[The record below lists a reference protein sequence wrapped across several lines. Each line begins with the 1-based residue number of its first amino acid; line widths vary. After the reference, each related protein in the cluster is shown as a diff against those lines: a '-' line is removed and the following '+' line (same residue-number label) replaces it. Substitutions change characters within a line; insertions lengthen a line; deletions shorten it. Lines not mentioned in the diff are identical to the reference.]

1 MSSRSIYRR
10 TIEAGNLVTFTVVS
24 CQTDLLVRATRDV
37 RREALDSVAHH
48 RHTVE
53 TYLNTHPRFATS
65 LQPVDMPDEAP
76 AIVRTMADAGW
87 NAGIGPMS
95 AVAGAIA
102 EAVGRD
108 LLEHCA
114 EVIVENGGD
123 LFISTRATRTVAL
136 YAGSSQL
143 SGRVGIAI
151 GPNQTVGVCTSTG
164 TFGHSL
170 SFGSA
175 NACAVTALS
184 TALADAVATVMCNRV
199 RTTDDLSAA
208 VRMATDIKGV
218 TGAVA
223 ILHEHVAVQGEVR
236 LVRIASTS

>member
-1 MSSRSIYRR
+1 
-10 TIEAGNLVTFTVVS
+10 V
-24 CQTDLLVRATRDV
+24 Q
-37 RREALDSVAHH
+37 
-48 RHTVE
+48 

-65 LQPVDMPDEAP
+65 LQPVHVSDEAP

-108 LLEHCA
+108 LLEHCT

-123 LFISTRATRTVAL
+123 LFISTRAARTVAL
-136 YAGSSQL
+136 YAGSSPL
-143 SGRVGIAI
+143 SGRVGIAV
-151 GPNQTVGVCTSTG
+151 GPDQTVGVCTSTG

-170 SFGSA
+170 SFGRA
-175 NACAVTALS
+175 DAFVVMALS
-184 TALADAVATVMCNRV
+184 TALADAVATAMCNRV
-199 RTTDDLSAA
+199 QTTDDLSP
-208 VRMATDIKGV
+208 VVTMATDIKGV

-223 ILHEHVAVQGEVR
+223 ILREHIAVRGDVT